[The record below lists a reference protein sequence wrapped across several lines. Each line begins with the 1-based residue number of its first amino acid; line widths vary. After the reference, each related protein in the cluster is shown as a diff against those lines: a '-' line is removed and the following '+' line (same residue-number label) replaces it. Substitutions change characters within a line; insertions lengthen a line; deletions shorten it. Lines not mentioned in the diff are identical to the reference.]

1 MPKEENSMEANKI
14 KETLK
19 DLEEQADH
27 HAEIIQICD
36 DDIEYWWDGLEV
48 AWYQLQNDKNCVKG
62 FKQCQPKDVIQT
74 RQRLQCLDR
83 WRKDEKVKLQQIKI
97 KIELL
102 AKDPQI

>member
-48 AWYQLQNDKNCVKG
+48 AWYQLQNDKKL
-62 FKQCQPKDVIQT
+62 
-74 RQRLQCLDR
+74 RQRIQAMSTKRCYSNSS
-83 WRKDEKVKLQQIKI
+83 KI
-97 KIELL
+97 AVLGPVAKI
-102 AKDPQI
+102 